1 MDKLLPIKFF
11 EKRKVDEQL
20 TEAGGSKELPRWVM
34 QGDELTQRSQH
45 LASSMSQVAARFQ
58 EHKDEEHELPVV
70 VATTITEKAIAKT
83 HRRTVVDLLN
93 SDNQSNVIGVESSI
107 PTNLQTAESDSQ
119 SFEPIDDDPKE
130 TRRILSIVTTDELIA
145 NINHAFQDTQNN
157 AKLISSIED
166 IELFEAKSGGY
177 NPGNKAYRVRL
188 IDYQDSHRNQLA
200 QTLFK
205 NKCAS
210 RGITIERET
219 RYSPDMRIYRI
230 SLDSMAEMEAVRG
243 FEGVF
248 SIEEAIPL
256 RIDLDLFDGMSIPAI
271 KHPEE
276 GVTYPVV
283 GVLDSGIKR
292 NQYLTPW
299 LLDENEEYYEES
311 LQNKSHGSMV
321 ASVLEY
327 SDELNG
333 TDYASTDGVMMLEAV
348 VAPDLKKENAY
359 PEDLLDNVRDAIERH
374 RNIKIWTMSA
384 GTTEEISLDSFSE
397 YGMALDNIADENDVL
412 IIKSVG
418 NSTAFM
424 RKAPAERIAKM
435 ADSVRALVVGSIAGE
450 KSIYDLADID
460 MPSPF
465 TRQGP
470 GPAYIIKPDLVAYG
484 GNAGIR
490 PDGRPS
496 MTGVKVFDADGKPT
510 RAPGTSFSTPWIARI
525 AAELNFLL
533 DGDFDPLLIKALMIH
548 NAGYPIGGR
557 MAMDE
562 KKKFMGFG
570 MPSGTRE
577 ILYNSE
583 NEITLILRD
592 KLEKGHFID
601 ILDFPFSESMIGD
614 DGLYH
619 GQIILTIVSAPILR
633 SAEGP
638 EYCQSD
644 IKVAFGT
651 MEGIKERD
659 TSKRTIRNPYGAD
672 DAANIMRE
680 NLYKKQFF
688 DVLNEGSEDS
698 FERERTLLRLAQKF
712 HPVKKYAIDLDDMT
726 DGNKKKYLDGNRQW
740 YMKVEALFRDAVERE
755 ARLTGEILEQ
765 DFCILLTVRDPSGK
779 APVYTEITQQ
789 LQEKNFVYSNI
800 ALRNEVREHV
810 SIERERNG

>member
-11 EKRKVDEQL
+11 EKRKIDEQL
-20 TEAGGSKELPRWVM
+20 TEAGGSKDLPKWVM
-34 QGDELTQRSQH
+34 RGDELTQRSQH
-45 LASSMSQVAARFQ
+45 LVDSMSQVAARFQ
-58 EHKDEEHELPVV
+58 AHKDEEHELPVV

-93 SDNQSNVIGVESSI
+93 SDNQSNVIGVESSM
-107 PTNLQTAESDSQ
+107 PSNLQAAESDTPSVKG
-119 SFEPIDDDPKE
+119 IDDESKE

-145 NINHAFQDTQNN
+145 NINRAFQDTQNN
-157 AKLISSIED
+157 SKLISSIED
-166 IELFEAKSGGY
+166 IEVFEAKSGGY

-205 NKCAS
+205 NKCVS

-219 RYSPDMRIYRI
+219 RYSSDMRIYRI
-230 SLDSMAEMEAVRG
+230 SIDSMAEMEAVRG

-256 RIDLDLFDGMSIPAI
+256 RIDLDLFDGMTFPTI
-271 KHPEE
+271 KRPEE
-276 GVTYPVV
+276 GVTYPII

-292 NQYLTPW
+292 NPYLTPW

-311 LQNKSHGSMV
+311 LQDKSHGSMV

-333 TDYASTDGVMMLEAV
+333 TDFAFIDGVMMLEAII
-348 VAPDLKKENAY
+348 APDLHKENVY
-359 PEDLLDNVRDAIERH
+359 PEDLLDNVRDAIEH
-374 RNIKIWTMSA
+374 HKNIKIWTMSV

-418 NSTAFM
+418 NSAAFA
-424 RKAPAERIAKM
+424 RRSPTERVAKM

-450 KSIYDLADID
+450 KSVYDFAEID

-465 TRQGP
+465 TRRGP
-470 GPAYIIKPDLVAYG
+470 GPAYIVKPDLVAYG

-490 PDGRPS
+490 PDGRLS
-496 MTGVKVFDADGKPT
+496 ATGVKVFDGDGKLT

-525 AAELNFLL
+525 AAELDFLL

-601 ILDFPFSESMIGD
+601 ILDFPFSESMIGE

-633 SAEGP
+633 TSEGS

-659 TSKRTIRNPYGAD
+659 TTKRTIRNQYGAD

-688 DVLNEGSEDS
+688 DVLNNDAEDT
-698 FERERTLLRLAQKF
+698 FERERTLLRLGQKF

-726 DGNKKKYLDGNRQW
+726 DANKKKYLAGNRQW

-755 ARLTGEILEQ
+755 ARLTGEILKQE
-765 DFCILLTVRDPSGK
+765 FCILLTVRDPSGK

-800 ALRNEVREHV
+800 TLRNEIRELV